1 MPRGNKSKG
10 RSRAKRHQTHGESKN
25 PQDTQPTA
33 EEEAASPPVGQG
45 DAPSSHDVCTPQGSQ
60 EASSHDSPEL
70 DVSCSGYDAGA
81 EGSDAGAEGSDAG
94 VEGSVAGAEG
104 SVAGAEERSDADAE
118 AYAAE
123 DEERSAR
130 AVKIA
135 AAIQSARRDPL
146 TRKANVLIEFMLEK
160 FKAKKPFTQADMLRV
175 INKKYKVHFTEILR
189 RISVRLELVFGLELK
204 EVDPSSQ
211 SYMLVGKLGLSTEG
225 SLSGSSGL
233 PKTGLLMTL
242 LGVIFMKGNRATEE
256 DVWEFL
262 KVVGIY
268 PGKSHVIFGEPGK
281 FITKDLVEENYVTY
295 RQVLGSDPPRYEFRW
310 GPRAYAETTK
320 MKVLEVVA
328 KINNTSPSFFPS
340 MYEEAMLDEANR
352 AAMRFTTVPGN
363 AVEATDVRNIRAHR
377 RCMGHRSSKV

>member
-10 RSRAKRHQTHGESKN
+10 RSRAKRQQARGESQSI
-25 PQDTQPTA
+25 QDTQPSA
-33 EEEAASPPVGQG
+33 EEEAAAPPLGQG
-45 DAPSSHDVCTPQGSQ
+45 DAPSCPDVCIPQGSQ
-60 EASSHDSPEL
+60 EAAPHGSPEL
-70 DVSCSGYDAGA
+70 DVLCSGYDVGA
-81 EGSDAGAEGSDAG
+81 EGSDVGAEA
-94 VEGSVAGAEG
+94 
-104 SVAGAEERSDADAE
+104 SVAGAEERSDVGAE
-118 AYAAE
+118 ASVADD
-123 DEERSAR
+123 DEKSAR
-130 AVKIA
+130 ATKIA

-160 FKAKKPFTQADMLRV
+160 FKVKKPFTQADMLRV
-175 INKKYKVHFTEILR
+175 ISKKYKAHFPEILR

-268 PGKSHVIFGEPGK
+268 PGKSHVIFGEPRE
-281 FITKDLVEENYVTY
+281 FITKDLVEENYVIY
-295 RQVLGSDPPRYEFRW
+295 SQVPGSNPPSYEFRW

-352 AAMRFTTVPGN
+352 AARRFTDVPGN
-363 AVEATDVRNIRAHR
+363 AVDSRDIRDVRAHR
-377 RCMGHRSSKV
+377 RVHKTTRNKLP

>member
-10 RSRAKRHQTHGESKN
+10 RSRAKRQQTRGESQN
-25 PQDTQPTA
+25 LQGSQPTV
-33 EEEAASPPVGQG
+33 EEEKMSSSSLVQGDTLSSPGVSTPQESQEAASYG
-45 DAPSSHDVCTPQGSQ
+45 
-60 EASSHDSPEL
+60 SPEL
-70 DVSCSGYDAGA
+70 DVPCSVHD
-81 EGSDAGAEGSDAG
+81 
-94 VEGSVAGAEG
+94 VGAEG
-104 SVAGAEERSDADAE
+104 SVAGAEEK
-118 AYAAE
+118 
-123 DEERSAR
+123 SAQ
-130 AVKIA
+130 ASKIA

-146 TRKANVLIEFMLEK
+146 TRKANALIEFMMEK
-160 FKAKKPFTQADMLRV
+160 FKVKEPFTQADMLRV

-256 DVWEFL
+256 EVWEFL

-268 PGKSHVIFGEPGK
+268 PGRSHVIFGEPRE
-281 FITKDLVEENYVTY
+281 FITKDLVEENYVVY
-295 RQVLGSDPPRYEFRW
+295 HQVPGSDPPSYEFQW

-320 MKVLEVVA
+320 MKVLEVIA
-328 KINNTSPSFFPS
+328 KINNTSPSFFTS
-340 MYEEAMLDEANR
+340 MYEEAMIDEANR
-352 AAMRFTTVPGN
+352 AARRVTAVPGN
-363 AVEATDVRNIRAHR
+363 VVDARDVRAHR
-377 RCMGHRSSKV
+377 RGMAHSSSSK

>member
-10 RSRAKRHQTHGESKN
+10 RSRAKRQHVRGESQN
-25 PQDTQPTA
+25 LQDTQPTA
-33 EEEAASPPVGQG
+33 EEEAAAPPRGQG
-45 DAPSSHDVCTPQGSQ
+45 DAPSSPDVCTPQGSQ
-60 EASSHDSPEL
+60 EAASHGFPEL
-70 DVSCSGYDAGA
+70 DIPYSGYDVVA
-81 EGSDAGAEGSDAG
+81 EGSDVVAEVSD
-94 VEGSVAGAEG
+94 AGAEG
-104 SVAGAEERSDADAE
+104 SVAGAEETSDVGAEGSDVDAE
-118 AYAAE
+118 ASVAE
-123 DEERSAR
+123 DDERSAC

-135 AAIQSARRDPL
+135 VAMQSARRDPL

-160 FKAKKPFTQADMLRV
+160 FKMKKPFTQADMLRV

-204 EVDPSSQ
+204 EIDPSSQ

-242 LGVIFMKGNRATEE
+242 LGVIFMKGNRASEE

-268 PGKSHVIFGEPGK
+268 PGKSHVIFGEPRE
-281 FITKDLVEENYVTY
+281 FITKDLVEENYVIY
-295 RQVLGSDPPRYEFRW
+295 RQIPGSDPPSYEFRW

-352 AAMRFTTVPGN
+352 AARRFTAVPGN
-363 AVEATDVRNIRAHR
+363 AVDASDVRDVRAHR
-377 RCMGHRSSKV
+377 RCMAHSSSRI